1 MRAIRGVAVVALLLL
16 AAGIAYCVW
25 QRNQAPVPVAAEAT
39 PSAPEVPAAP
49 AAPRYPVEAATPT
62 PLPAL
67 KESDPTLLE
76 ALASLFGADPL
87 RQFFLPDEIVRHIV
101 VTIDNLPRREFAAQL
116 SPIRGPEGLPRVT
129 GNDDTLALSPANA
142 ERYGPYVKLVEKVDA
157 ARAVEL
163 YTRYYPLFQQ
173 AYVELGFPGGYF
185 NDRLI
190 EVIDHLLAAP
200 EDAGGH
206 PIGAPHVLYE
216 YLDPELEA
224 RSGGWK
230 LLMRIGPANAA
241 KVKAKLR
248 EIRAQLLK
256 PARQP

>member
-1 MRAIRGVAVVALLLL
+1 MRAVAVVALLLV
-16 AAGIAYCVW
+16 AAGIAYYMW
-25 QRNQAPVPVAAEAT
+25 QRNQAPAPVAVG
-39 PSAPEVPAAP
+39 APPAAP
-49 AAPRYPVEAATPT
+49 AAPAAPPAPRYPVEVAAAT

-76 ALASLFGADPL
+76 ALATLFGADPL
-87 RQFFLPDEIVRHIV
+87 RQFFLPDEIVRRIV

-129 GNDDTLALSPANA
+129 GKDETLALAPANA

-157 ARAVEL
+157 ARAVAL

-173 AYVELGFPGGYF
+173 AYVELGFPDGYF

-200 EDAGGH
+200 EDALSH
-206 PIGAPHVLYE
+206 PVGAPHVLYE
-216 YLDPELEA
+216 YLDPALEA

-230 LLMRIGPANAA
+230 LLMRIGPAHAA

-248 EIRAQLLK
+248 EVRAQLLG